1 MLFKHYYIVRVLFV
15 LSFFG
20 ISCSSQNPA
29 DSGGDAMDINDY
41 IINLDYQPDVL
52 LNVQNTGGQASKRSA
67 LTADTTM
74 SNTQTSITTCVQTKY
89 NLQQNFDDIAIIRP
103 MAGIVWPG
111 ALVLGNQSLMDGLP
125 QPISLARAPIKMIVS
140 LPGMGAAGV
149 REISNPS
156 NSAVQAAVD
165 SSLEW
170 WNANAYQDGYVN
182 ASSSSYRLSTSYSS
196 QQLALDVG
204 LNVAWATGDV
214 SSQFSYTSTEN
225 KKVMMAVYKQA
236 FYSVDVDTPQE
247 PSSVFAESVS
257 LDQVRST
264 LDTGTPPAYISSV
277 VYGRI
282 IMFRMETSM
291 KVTSAELEASF
302 RYAAGYSVDGTLE
315 ARYKSI
321 LQSSTIEVVTLGGNA
336 EVASEAV
343 SARNAGDLEK
353 IIKGKN
359 AVYSRSNPGVPIA
372 YTVLYLKD
380 NSLAKLGFTT
390 EYTATECTD
399 RKTADIVDV
408 KINFFKAVKDCDGIE
423 GKGEFDVWAH
433 ISAGNK
439 TYSKK
444 GFQATDGDKI
454 TLNWDHSFVANL
466 VEGNHFTI
474 TFTCKEWDKDI
485 LGNVY
490 GDSRMN
496 SKAGSIRHEF
506 RNGRWTN
513 LSNGSP
519 TITLN
524 EGTNC
529 STQLN
534 YSISFR

>member
-1 MLFKHYYIVRVLFV
+1 MLFNRYCIVRVLFV

-20 ISCSSQNPA
+20 ISCSQNPV

-52 LNVQNTGGQASKRSA
+52 LNVQKTGGQASKRSA

-156 NSAVQAAVD
+156 NSAVQATVD

-336 EVASEAV
+336 EVASEA
-343 SARNAGDLEK
+343 
-353 IIKGKN
+353 
-359 AVYSRSNPGVPIA
+359 
-372 YTVLYLKD
+372 
-380 NSLAKLGFTT
+380 
-390 EYTATECTD
+390 
-399 RKTADIVDV
+399 
-408 KINFFKAVKDCDGIE
+408 
-423 GKGEFDVWAH
+423 
-433 ISAGNK
+433 
-439 TYSKK
+439 
-444 GFQATDGDKI
+444 
-454 TLNWDHSFVANL
+454 
-466 VEGNHFTI
+466 
-474 TFTCKEWDKDI
+474 
-485 LGNVY
+485 
-490 GDSRMN
+490 
-496 SKAGSIRHEF
+496 
-506 RNGRWTN
+506 
-513 LSNGSP
+513 
-519 TITLN
+519 
-524 EGTNC
+524 
-529 STQLN
+529 
-534 YSISFR
+534 